1 MAELKAKAESE
12 VKPVTFFFRK
22 VDIPEK
28 RKFRAWARE
37 NYEPY
42 TPIDG
47 TWHPVIQA
55 ECALIND
62 ELATYVMQ
70 PECERYCQECGF
82 MWSAHNDDGSC
93 VED

>member
-1 MAELKAKAESE
+1 MAEQEARPEI
-12 VKPVTFFFRK
+12 VRPTFQFRK
-22 VDIPEK
+22 LSIKEK

-42 TPIDG
+42 TAIDG

-55 ECALIND
+55 ECVKVND
-62 ELATYVMQ
+62 ELATYTMEPVED
-70 PECERYCQECGF
+70 PYCPECGF
-82 MWSAHNDDGSC
+82 MWSTHNDDGSC